1 MSTPWRQL
9 RQAARP
15 AADERLLASCP
26 ACRCSAP
33 RRSAAACVVALELP
47 VELQVK
53 GWNGGG
59 TLLSTGLLSRNSSA
73 SSSPGPFLQTRKI
86 TQAS

>member
-1 MSTPWRQL
+1 MRRVPRV
-9 RQAARP
+9 AAQRRG
-15 AADERLLASCP
+15 AAP
-26 ACRCSAP
+26 P
-33 RRSAAACVVALELP
+33 PCVVALELP

-53 GWNGGG
+53 GWNGGS